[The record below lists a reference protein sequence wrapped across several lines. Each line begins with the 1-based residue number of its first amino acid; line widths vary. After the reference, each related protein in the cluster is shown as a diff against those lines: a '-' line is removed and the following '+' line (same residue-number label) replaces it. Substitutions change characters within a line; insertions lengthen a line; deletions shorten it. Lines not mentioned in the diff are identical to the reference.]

1 MEYYQYI
8 ILGTILSI
16 AFHPIGWLMGVSP
29 KNITLAAE
37 LLGSKIALN
46 EFVSFAA
53 FGEVIASL
61 DYRTGMMLSM

>member
-1 MEYYQYI
+1 
-8 ILGTILSI
+8 
-16 AFHPIGWLMGVSP
+16 MGVSP